1 MNMDMNGRELGRI
14 DSISI
19 DMMEFDCGNGT
30 FGIGME
36 NGTGIR
42 MENWNWNQNGKLELE
57 GRQRATRHYMISWI
71 ATGSIRFARTIT
83 DGGVE
88 KHKNV

>member
-42 MENWNWNQNGKLELE
+42 MENWNWKE
-57 GRQRATRHYMISWI
+57 GNAQRD
-71 ATGSIRFARTIT
+71 IT
-83 DGGVE
+83 
-88 KHKNV
+88 